1 MTIATEVLTLTPSAM
16 VELYVIDLTPLGAP
30 VLRYAPQVNA
40 LGGPVVWQGQTYVP
54 YPIEARGFAATAAGP
69 APRPMLRVSNV
80 LGQLG
85 ALVAQHGDLIGG
97 RFVRRRTRA
106 RFLDAI
112 NFPGGVNPAADPTAQ
127 YADDVWTIDRLA
139 HRDHELIEWELCSP
153 IDLEGAMGPK
163 RQLRRHVCT
172 WRYRSP
178 EGCGYA
184 GGPVAK
190 ADDTPTSVLAEDR
203 CSLSISGCK
212 LRFGATAELPIGIFP
227 GAGLL
232 RQQ

>member
-1 MTIATEVLTLTPSAM
+1 MTIAAETLTLTPSAM

-30 VLRYAPQVNA
+30 VLRYAPQTNA
-40 LGGPVVWQGQTYVP
+40 LGGPVVWQGQTYQP
-54 YPIEARGFAATAAGP
+54 YPIEARGFAATTDGP
-69 APRPMLRVSNV
+69 APRPTLRVSNV

-112 NFPGGVNPAADPTAQ
+112 NFPGGVNPTANPTAQ
-127 YADDVWTIDRLA
+127 YADDVWSIDRLA
-139 HRDHELIEWELCSP
+139 HRDLELIEWELCSP
-153 IDLEGAMGPK
+153 IDLEGAMVPK

-172 WRYRSP
+172 SRYRSP
-178 EGCGYA
+178 ECGYA

-190 ADDTPTSVLAEDR
+190 ADDSPTSVLAEDR
-203 CSLSISGCK
+203 CSLRTSGCK
-212 LRFGATAELPIGIFP
+212 LRFGATGELPIGIFP